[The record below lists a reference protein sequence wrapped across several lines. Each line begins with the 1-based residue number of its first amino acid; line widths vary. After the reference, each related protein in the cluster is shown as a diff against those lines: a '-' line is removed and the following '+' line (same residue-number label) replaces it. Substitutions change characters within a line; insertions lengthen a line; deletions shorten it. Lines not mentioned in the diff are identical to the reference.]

1 MKKGLVVFI
10 ILICSALT
18 VYGASDD
25 ADLGLWQS
33 FGVDFKPAKG
43 FKLYLEKQLRC
54 EDKFTNME
62 SDISEVGLRYK
73 ASGFLQLRVNYRFV
87 SRSGEK
93 RDRFDGNVY
102 LNLRLNAVKISNR
115 TRLQQE
121 FIETLE
127 SSESEL
133 DFRNRL
139 RITFTNSKKIQP
151 FLGGEVFIG
160 LGDGGDK
167 RNKFRLT
174 AGADWAVTKPVTL
187 TAFYHYQRELEKD
200 NPDTSH
206 IFGLKFNY
214 SF

>member
-10 ILICSALT
+10 IVICSAFN
-18 VYGASDD
+18 VYGAGADS
-25 ADLGLWQS
+25 DLGLWQS

-43 FKLYLEKQLRC
+43 FKLYLEKQLRY
-54 EDKFTNME
+54 EDTFTNME

-73 ASGFLQLRVNYRFV
+73 ASGFLQLRVNYRFA
-87 SRSGEK
+87 SLSGEK
-93 RDRFDGNVY
+93 RNRFDGNVY

-115 TRLQQE
+115 MRLQQE
-121 FIETLE
+121 FMETSE
-127 SSESEL
+127 SRESEL

-139 RITFTNSKKIQP
+139 RVTFVNNRKIKP
-151 FLGGEVFIG
+151 FVGGEVFIG
-160 LGDGGDK
+160 LGDGGGK